1 MDKAYK
7 KIKKN
12 MRDKCKDILNLFS
25 RLEDILKYAR
35 MCVGKTYHDV
45 KNNIHHMVYNL
56 SRYCIIIY

>member
-1 MDKAYK
+1 
-7 KIKKN
+7 

-35 MCVGKTYHDV
+35 MGVGKTYHDV